1 MLWLTSNRASIWF
14 EIFNSQSS
22 PRQIYNKTT
31 ITPNA
36 HLIRRSEFR
45 EVLSEFRIC
54 SYANFHPQLCF
65 KIFHFPWLFMLWNIN
80 HRNKNLF
87 LPPTPTCRTPRTSKT
102 TAKIDPPKTKRRSEK
117 LLASPRNKKWN
128 MAMSMA
134 MCKDFTPRHATHLQH
149 SLVVSSSL
157 VAPRV
162 MARATT

>member
-1 MLWLTSNRASIWF
+1 MLWLMSNRTSIWF

-65 KIFHFPWLFMLWNIN
+65 KISHFPWLFMLLNIN
-80 HRNKNLF
+80 HRNMNLF
-87 LPPTPTCRTPRTSKT
+87 LPPNPTCRTQWTSKT
-102 TAKIDPPKTKRRSEK
+102 TAKIDPRKTKGRSEK
-117 LLASPRNKKWN
+117 LPASPGNMAHVHPWQRARISLLAMRLGLYTLITLILTHTCRIKNKK
-128 MAMSMA
+128 
-134 MCKDFTPRHATHLQH
+134 FTDCL
-149 SLVVSSSL
+149 
-157 VAPRV
+157 
-162 MARATT
+162 